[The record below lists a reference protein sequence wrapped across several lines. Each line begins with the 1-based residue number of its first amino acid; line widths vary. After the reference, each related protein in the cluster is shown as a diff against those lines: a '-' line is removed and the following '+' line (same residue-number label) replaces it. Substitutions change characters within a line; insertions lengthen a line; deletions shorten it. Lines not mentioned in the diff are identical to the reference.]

1 MMIIVIINHSFS
13 SESIK
18 INKKIRD
25 EPEEN
30 ENVDRCIASK
40 KIITKTTPIVFET
53 TVVIVEEG
61 KLIETQ
67 KIKKEPKASLLFLF
81 SSLLPLLETLKR
93 KGVSKKSKTIRLT
106 SDNNSSKL
114 SENKTS
120 ESGSEIALVYDKMF
134 LSLSRCLSLKSA
146 SKNEGDVIIH

>member
-30 ENVDRCIASK
+30 ENVDSSITSK

-67 KIKKEPKASLLFLF
+67 KTKKEPKASLLFLF
-81 SSLLPLLETLKR
+81 SS
-93 KGVSKKSKTIRLT
+93 
-106 SDNNSSKL
+106 SS
-114 SENKTS
+114 S
-120 ESGSEIALVYDKMF
+120 
-134 LSLSRCLSLKSA
+134 
-146 SKNEGDVIIH
+146 

>member
-81 SSLLPLLETLKR
+81 FLFL
-93 KGVSKKSKTIRLT
+93 
-106 SDNNSSKL
+106 KL
-114 SENKTS
+114 SKEK
-120 ESGSEIALVYDKMF
+120 
-134 LSLSRCLSLKSA
+134 A
-146 SKNEGDVIIH
+146 SPRSQRL